1 MWFARD
7 SALSTICV
15 RCCCVLCINGVGGNG
30 MVNPG
35 HKQLYF
41 VGFNDFLGLID
52 EIAREVPQ
60 MAANVKKELA
70 QLK

>member
-1 MWFARD
+1 MWSGKIIGVMVSPLTLFVGVD
-7 SALSTICV
+7 QPLS
-15 RCCCVLCINGVGGNG
+15 GGNG
-30 MVNPG
+30 MVNAG

-60 MAANVKKELA
+60 MAANVKKDLT
-70 QLK
+70 QM